1 MAERN
6 EKNEEHKGLGGCE
19 GRAEAKDRAGGVRRS
34 ERKSDRGVLRRRE
47 SEDGKRE
54 KEREQV

>member
-34 ERKSDRGVLRRRE
+34 ERKSDVLRRRE